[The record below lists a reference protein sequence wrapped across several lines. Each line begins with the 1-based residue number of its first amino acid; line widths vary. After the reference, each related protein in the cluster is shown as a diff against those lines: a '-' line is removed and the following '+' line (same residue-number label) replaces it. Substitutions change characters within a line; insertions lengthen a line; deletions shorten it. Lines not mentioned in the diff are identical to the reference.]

1 MLSVKRGRPTSK
13 AKNYVECVDNKRV
26 KCAFCLRLLSN
37 ATNRIKSHL
46 IKTCKLCPMDIKQYT
61 YIYTYI
67 QQQDIESIL

>member
-46 IKTCKLCPMDIKQYT
+46 IKTCKLCPMDIKQ
-61 YIYTYI
+61 
-67 QQQDIESIL
+67 ILSDEFGEKDSKVYF